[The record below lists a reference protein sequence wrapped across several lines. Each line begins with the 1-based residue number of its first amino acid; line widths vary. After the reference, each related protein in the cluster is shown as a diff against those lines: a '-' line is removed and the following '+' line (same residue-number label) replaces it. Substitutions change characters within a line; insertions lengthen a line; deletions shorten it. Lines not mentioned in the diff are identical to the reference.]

1 MRQSFVGTL
10 RITRG
15 RFKKI
20 VVADTQGNEYEVN
33 GQQAV
38 LAFPG
43 DKVKVELSR
52 PSWAGRFGRPAEG
65 GAGRHGRKGRAILVA
80 DITDVLERGRSTLV
94 GRYQTTGRRAYIVP
108 KDREFIP
115 PIEIPADKDIRE
127 GAVVAIELG
136 ANPNLVTGKVI
147 TVWNDPDAPRAVIEQ
162 LIFERDLPREFP
174 PAVLKEAADY
184 PDEIPR
190 DVIADRVDLRKM
202 TVVVIDPADAKDHD
216 DAVSWQPDGH
226 GGGRLGVH
234 IADVS
239 WYVRPGRPLD
249 EEARARGVSV
259 YLTDRV
265 LPMLPPRLS
274 ADLCSLME
282 GKDRLARTA
291 FIDYDAAGRVLG
303 GEMVQSVIRPTVSL
317 SYEQA
322 WVIMQDKASRHP
334 HAATLHAMHAISEIL
349 RRNRFEE
356 GSLDFSF
363 PETKVIHDETGEPVE
378 MRQRIGDPSHW
389 LVEEFMIA
397 ANQFV
402 GQMLT
407 RAGLGVWRIHEP
419 PEMEDV
425 AELEEFLKGMGI
437 KLRRGS
443 KSRDLHPKDF
453 QELLR
458 RFKGTK
464 EEYVVSKK
472 VLQALRLAVY
482 SEDNVGH
489 FGLALQDYA
498 HFTSPIRRYADLL
511 VHRLTDKRTP
521 HRYTLRSLGEMA
533 LTTSQL
539 ERRAQ
544 EAEWACV
551 KKMGLRYMSK
561 RVGQTFPGTIAR
573 IERFGAF
580 VSLDN
585 LGIDGLIRMEEFGD
599 DRYWVAE
606 DGSSLRGQRS
616 GHTFRIGDK
625 INVVVMRVDLQEDH
639 LDLAL
644 AGFGVSS
651 VQPPDRGSGP
661 PRGRRG

>member
-1 MRQSFVGTL
+1 MRQSFTGVL

-15 RFKKI
+15 RFKKV
-20 VVADTQGNEYEVN
+20 VVADDQGNEYEIN
-33 GQQAV
+33 GGQG
-38 LAFPG
+38 LIAFPG
-43 DKVKVELSR
+43 DRVKVELSR
-52 PSWAGRFGRPAEG
+52 PSW
-65 GAGRHGRKGRAILVA
+65 AGRHGRKGRAILVA
-80 DITDVLERGRSTLV
+80 DIVDVLERGRSTLV
-94 GRYQTTGRRAYIVP
+94 GRYQYTGKRAYVVP

-115 PIEIPADKDIRE
+115 PIEVPADPKIRE
-127 GAVVAIELG
+127 GAVVAVELG
-136 ANPNLVTGKVI
+136 KNPNIITGKVI
-147 TVWNDPDAPRAVIEQ
+147 SVWNDPDAPRAVIEQ
-162 LIFERDLPREFP
+162 LIYERDLPRDFP
-174 PAVLKEAADY
+174 AAVLREADDY
-184 PDEIPR
+184 PDRIPKE
-190 DVIADRVDLRKM
+190 VLADRVDLRDLP
-202 TVVVIDPADAKDHD
+202 VVVIDPADAKDHD
-216 DAVSWQPDGH
+216 DAVSWQAAPG

-239 WYVRPGRPLD
+239 WYVRPGQPLD

-282 GKDRLARTA
+282 GQDRLARTA
-291 FIDYDAAGRVLG
+291 FIDYDAHGNVVG
-303 GEMVQSVIRPTVSL
+303 GEMVHSVIRPTVSL
-317 SYEQA
+317 SYEEA
-322 WVIMQDKASRHP
+322 WVIMQDKASRHRY
-334 HAATLHAMHAISEIL
+334 ASLLHAMHAHSAIL
-349 RRNRFEE
+349 RKNRFEE
-356 GSLDFSF
+356 GSLDFNF
-363 PETKVIHDETGEPVE
+363 PETKVIHDAKGEPVE

-419 PEMEDV
+419 PEMDDV

-453 QELLR
+453 QNLLT
-458 RFKGTK
+458 RFKGTP

-498 HFTSPIRRYADLL
+498 HFTSPIRRYADLV
-511 VHRLTDKRTP
+511 VHRLTSRSGP
-521 HRYTLRSLGEMA
+521 GHRYTLRHLGEIA
-533 LTTSQL
+533 RQTSLL

-561 RVGQTFPGTIAR
+561 RVGQTFQGTIAR

-580 VSLDN
+580 IALDN
-585 LGIDGLIRMEEFGD
+585 LGIDGLIRMEEFGN

-616 GHTFRIGDK
+616 GHTFKIGDK
-625 INVVVMRVDLQEDH
+625 IRVVVMRVDLVEDH

-644 AGFGVSS
+644 ANGTG
-651 VQPPDRGSGP
+651 
-661 PRGRRG
+661 